1 MSKYYEFMYVE
12 KLGKN
17 ITKDEKVKIITELGK
32 MKSVL
37 AKESL
42 IKIAKNENESF
53 SVRES
58 AIHALIE
65 IGDISFLDNFLP
77 LYKVQDEDILELL
90 IYGIKKLKAEEY
102 VKYFKDFLE
111 IENVNIKLEIID
123 TLNIIHTEEAI
134 KLLLKYYNSKEK
146 EIKNL
151 IRLYI
156 QDSKMFLEYIKNMS
170 EIELLNILGLIPAEK
185 ALVVLRKLIS
195 EVTDRNIV
203 KILITSIADLHI
215 KGTIE
220 LYEQLFDKLEEKED
234 KIKLIESLENVE
246 NNEKN
251 KFLLKLLDNSDRE
264 IRAKA
269 LTSFT
274 NISDDEEIIEKLK
287 TMLFTE
293 DEWWLIKKL
302 VIMLLGKTQN
312 KNLFKQFVLLLEEE
326 KDERII
332 RTLIVE
338 LGNLKNEKAI
348 PYVKKYIDS
357 DKQDIRKV
365 AIDSLA
371 KLGYNGI
378 LEDILKENSVIENI
392 KFETIDILLNYKDD
406 RVEKLLIEILNKR
419 RYEKPIME
427 KAIKMIEEF
436 KIPFEVFKDFVIDK
450 KVDREIRAKV
460 IVNAIKYD
468 ANSVEKLFMKILE
481 SDDEWWMLKKIVLLV
496 VKDMKLYNLIDII
509 IAYANHIDERLSKTA
524 RDVCKEFYKVL
535 LIEKIDDKEIKN
547 IASKFIEII

>member
-17 ITKDEKVKIITELGK
+17 VSKDEKVKAITELGK
-32 MKSVL
+32 MKSIV
-37 AKESL
+37 AKDSL

-65 IGDISFLDNFLP
+65 IGDASFLDNFLP
-77 LYKVQDEDILELL
+77 LSKIQDEDILELL

-102 VKYFKDFLE
+102 VKYFKDF
-111 IENVNIKLEIID
+111 IDNENINIKLEIID

-156 QDSKMFLEYIKNMS
+156 QDSKVFLDYIENMS

-185 ALVVLRKLIS
+185 ALVVLKKLIS
-195 EVTDRNIV
+195 EVTDKNII
-203 KILITSIADLHI
+203 KILISSIADLHI
-215 KGTIE
+215 KGTGE
-220 LYEQLFDKLEEKED
+220 LYEELFDKLEEKED

-251 KFLLKLLDNSDRE
+251 KFLLRLLDNSDRD

-274 NISDDEEIIEKLK
+274 NIEEEEILEKLK

-293 DEWWLIKKL
+293 NEWWLIKKL
-302 VIMLLGKTQN
+302 VIMLLGKS
-312 KNLFKQFVLLLEEE
+312 KNLNIFKQFVLLLSEES
-326 KDERII
+326 DERII

-348 PYVKKYIDS
+348 PYIKKYITS
-357 DKQDIRKV
+357 NKQDIRKV
-365 AIDSLA
+365 AIESLA
-371 KLGYNGI
+371 KLGYNEI
-378 LEDILKENSVIENI
+378 LEDVLKENNVIENI
-392 KFETIDILLNYKDD
+392 KFETIDILLNYKDE
-406 RVEKLLIEILNKR
+406 RVEKILIEILNKR

-427 KAIKMIEEF
+427 RAIKMVEEF
-436 KIPFEVFKDFVIDK
+436 QIPFKLFKDFVIDK
-450 KVDREIRAKV
+450 KVDREIRAKL
-460 IVNAIKYD
+460 IVNAVKYD
-468 ANSVEKLFMKILE
+468 KNSVEKLFMKILE
-481 SDDEWWMLKKIVLLV
+481 TDDEWWMLKKIVLLV
-496 VKDMKLYNLIDII
+496 VKDMKLYNLIDIVI
-509 IAYANHIDERLSKTA
+509 KYVNNIDERLSKTA
-524 RDVCKEFYKVL
+524 KDVAKSFYGAL
-535 LIEKIDDKEIKN
+535 LVEKLKDEDIKN
-547 IASKFIEII
+547 IAEKFMKII